1 MPPTLYTLNLQCNAF
16 SVHSLLHIH
25 LLHIHYICQSYSAIH
40 LVSIVGDSKS
50 VHIAAWYFP
59 CVKQNI
65 CVYACMCIYIC
76 MYICYTLMW
85 LYIYIYMNR
94 YIHMCIYICVCVC
107 MYILMY
113 INTFICLCIH
123 TNANTHKHNWHVSLW
138 LGTCLCVYVS
148 LHVCHNPI

>member
-107 MYILMY
+107 MYIYTSVY
-113 INTFICLCIH
+113 IYIYCESVI
-123 TNANTHKHNWHVSLW
+123 
-138 LGTCLCVYVS
+138 
-148 LHVCHNPI
+148 